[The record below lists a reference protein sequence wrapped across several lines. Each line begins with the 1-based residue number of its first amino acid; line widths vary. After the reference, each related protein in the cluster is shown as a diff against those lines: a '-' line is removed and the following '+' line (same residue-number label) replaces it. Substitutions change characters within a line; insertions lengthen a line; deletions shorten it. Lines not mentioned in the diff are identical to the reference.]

1 MNFHMAPVYNVF
13 FQERLLRVLPKM
25 KEVLQFSL
33 ERRIGDWF
41 LSEHGTMIR
50 VYGFIHQ
57 PYILPTFLTLRV
69 FSLDLVRERLI
80 VEDEHFRSFKK
91 TS

>member
-1 MNFHMAPVYNVF
+1 
-13 FQERLLRVLPKM
+13 M
-25 KEVLQFSL
+25 KEILQFSL

-41 LSEHGTMIR
+41 LSEHGMVIK
-50 VYGFIHQ
+50 VYGFVHE

-69 FSLDLVRERLI
+69 FSLDLFRKRLI
-80 VEDEHFRSFKK
+80 VEGEHFRSFKK